1 MNKNIEKTNKLLKF
15 ISDKHQSQEINDDSL
30 VSICVLCFDYLNLKT
45 ISQYAKENGK
55 TYRGVKEFS
64 KDIININQFKFIKD
78 GDLFKRGK

>member
-1 MNKNIEKTNKLLKF
+1 MSKTIENTNKLLKF
-15 ISDKHQSQEINDDSL
+15 ISDKHQSEEINDDSL

-45 ISQYAKENGK
+45 ISQYAKEKGK

-78 GDLFKRGK
+78 GD